1 MESRLAFTAIVLA
14 LTLLRVQGKD
24 VKGNYKDAR
33 DRVLPSQ
40 PEDVV
45 TVDTAQELQS
55 ALETDDSITILV
67 EGDLVLVG
75 SVLVI
80 TASKHQDIFVR
91 CLNDVCNLTPSAQ
104 G

>member
-1 MESRLAFTAIVLA
+1 MKSRLAFNAIILA
-14 LTLLRVQGKD
+14 LTLSRVQGED
-24 VKGNYKDAR
+24 VEGNYEDAR
-33 DRVLPSQ
+33 DRVLPSH
-40 PEDVV
+40 PGNVV

-67 EGDLVLVG
+67 EGDLVLVD
-75 SVLVI
+75 SVLAI